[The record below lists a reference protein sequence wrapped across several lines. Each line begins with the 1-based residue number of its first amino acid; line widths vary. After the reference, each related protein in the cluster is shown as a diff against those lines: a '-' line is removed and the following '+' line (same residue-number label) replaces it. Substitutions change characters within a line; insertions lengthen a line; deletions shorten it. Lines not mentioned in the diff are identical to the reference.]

1 MKTFIAKQVPSEDCE
16 SPLMTNYFEVD
27 ENYVSIMPERN
38 GCYSRAKPDE
48 KMTTE
53 IFRKALAFLVEH
65 AENADDLRKG
75 EYEPYLGYMYEKT
88 TTADLL
94 HYYFERDFSEEE
106 QEKAL
111 ECMDAFC
118 EARSYEEASIV
129 AEFLS
134 LVEKRDYKSAEIRG
148 CCQGDWAQIVYDS
161 GMFGAKFV
169 EYFEKEYFN
178 TGDEY
183 MVYPLDNPDNTTYVY
198 THDWSEAGKIAEIR
212 DAIGASDEDEIKIA
226 EFIGYKKIP
235 QWKEAV

>member
-1 MKTFIAKQVPSEDCE
+1 MNIYIAKQVPPEEQD
-16 SPLMTNYFEVD
+16 SPIMENYFEVD
-27 ENYVSIMPERN
+27 EKYVSIMPERH
-38 GCYSRAKPDE
+38 CRANPNE

-53 IFRKALAFLVEH
+53 IFRKALAFLDEH

-75 EYEPYLGYMYEKT
+75 TYEPYLGYMYEKT

-118 EARSYEEASIV
+118 EARSYEEASII

-134 LVEKRDYKSAEIRG
+134 LVEKREYKSADIRG
-148 CCQGDWAQIVYDS
+148 CSQGDFAQVVYDS
-161 GMFGAKFV
+161 GMFGENFV
-169 EYFEKEYFN
+169 EYFQAEYFN
-178 TGDEY
+178 TGVAFE
-183 MVYPLDNPDNTTYVY
+183 VYEVDNPECVIYVY
-198 THDWSEAGKIAEIR
+198 THRWNDLGKDKEIR
-212 DAIGASDEDEIKIA
+212 DAVGASEEDLLKIA